1 MLVKYPKNTDKY
13 FWTEHVK
20 FKMRFYGLSPQK
32 VLGIISKPQRKE
44 VGIVENTIAV
54 MQPISP
60 KNISG
65 KIVWKQ
71 EVWAMYVT
79 KIKNQRSKI
88 KITNQNS
95 KFNDKSQINIISAW
109 RYPGVSPKN
118 NPIPENILEELE
130 SLSSAPGRDII

>member
-1 MLVKYPKNTDKY
+1 MLTKGPKNTDKY

-32 VLGIISKPQRKE
+32 VLGIISKPTRKE
-44 VGIVENTIAV
+44 EGIVKNTTAV

-60 KNISG
+60 KIINN

-71 EVWAMYVT
+71 EIWCMFQEASSTNKLT
-79 KIKNQRSKI
+79 KLKAK
-88 KITNQNS
+88 KL
-95 KFNDKSQINIISAW
+95 KIISAW

-118 NPIPENILEELE
+118 NPIPENILEEIE
-130 SLSSAPGRDII
+130 NLSSAQNSDTMNIIL